1 MSLTV
6 TQRVEFECGYLIELN
21 GQKQVQ
27 SHRYNLEVTVSGN
40 QRFED
45 NGYVIEFETLKK
57 ILKSCVP
64 NSKFIFTKNQDYTLP
79 GERNIADIFDL
90 FGYLSE
96 QVDFRPTCENLLVWI
111 TDKIQDILD
120 IREPGVR
127 IENAKLR
134 ESPTSYAERKMN

>member
-134 ESPTSYAERKMN
+134 ESSTSYAERKMN

>member
-64 NSKFIFTKNQDYTLP
+64 NNKFLFTKNQDYTLP

-96 QVDFRPTCENLLVWI
+96 QVNFRPTCENLLIWI
-111 TDKIQDILD
+111 TDRIQDILD

-134 ESPTSYAERKMN
+134 ESSTSYAERKMN

>member
-64 NSKFIFTKNQDYTLP
+64 NNKFLFTKNQDYTLP

-96 QVDFRPTCENLLVWI
+96 QVNFRPTCENLLIWI
-111 TDKIQDILD
+111 TDRIQDILD

-134 ESPTSYAERKMN
+134 ESSTSYAERKML

>member
-64 NSKFIFTKNQDYTLP
+64 NNKFIFTKNQDYMLP

-96 QVDFRPTCENLLVWI
+96 QVNFRPTCENLLIWI
-111 TDKIQDILD
+111 TDRIQDILD

-134 ESPTSYAERKMN
+134 ESSTSYAERKMK